1 MTDDTMIDAA
11 AEAGE
16 AIHSIGASVDG
27 AVTLT
32 TQQAAKLAVSIE
44 RAAAMIR
51 GLRRILDF
59 AMNEDAFDGQRS
71 EALLFSMMQTADQLN
86 SVARSSASRFDVGAP
101 ILGQDDMDAFR
112 RELRD
117 LAHLGSVI
125 DDVAAITMEG
135 DADGRGP
142 LMTVVQTQARMV
154 GWIADSSLLLLGGSS
169 RMRDTADQW
178 LMSEIVD
185 MDGEQEQVAAAR
197 H

>member
-1 MTDDTMIDAA
+1 MTDEPMIDAA
-11 AEAGE
+11 ADAGE

-32 TQQAAKLAVSIE
+32 KQQAAKLVTSIE

-51 GLRRILDF
+51 GLRSILDF
-59 AMNEDAFDGQRS
+59 ALNEKAFEGRRS
-71 EALLFSMMQTADQLN
+71 EALLFSMMQTVDQLD
-86 SVARSSASRFDVGAP
+86 SVACSSASRFDGGAP

-154 GWIADSSLLLLGGSS
+154 GWIADSSLLLLGGSF
-169 RMRDTADQW
+169 RMRDTAEEW
-178 LMSEIVD
+178 LMSETSD
-185 MDGEQEQVAAAR
+185 MNEGPEKTATAR